1 MMVLKMGMAFLCIL
15 NITKKTFKVEFI
27 EIFDHKRKLFN
38 SGPDEVL

>member
-1 MMVLKMGMAFLCIL
+1 MMVLKMGMAFLCI
-15 NITKKTFKVEFI
+15 ITKKTFKVEFI